1 MPKWTPQQNNA
12 INARTGRN
20 ILVSAAAGSG
30 KTAVLVERVIKKITD
45 SEKPVDIDKLLI
57 VTFTNNAASEMK
69 FRITKSLKEILR
81 NEPFNQ
87 NAQRQLNL
95 MPNAKICT
103 IDSFCINLVRE
114 NFFELGINQDFTN
127 LDENEAS
134 LLEDEIIS
142 NLTDELFENNDEEF
156 IKLVEQF
163 NTPGNEKPF
172 INAVKKVRRFIYAQ
186 PFPYSWAYK
195 MSELYNSNTAFENS
209 KWFEYIKGE
218 ADYLISIAKK
228 CVNNNLALLNQIDD
242 SKLNEKFENL
252 FLNDKSLIDNVSDL
266 LNTSWDDLVKLGVP
280 SFTRLVSTA
289 KLDEELASEIKANRN
304 TYTNIIKK
312 EIPAFFICSKEDY
325 VKSLNTLYPIIKKLI
340 DFVKIVDAR
349 LMVEKNERNSYSFS
363 DTEHFAINLLF
374 TPDGDKI
381 IKKELAD
388 RLSAE
393 FEEILVDEYQDT
405 NEAQDLLFAYL
416 SNGHNLFT
424 VGDVKQSIYR
434 FRLAMPN
441 IFNSRRKLYTDYNP
455 NDNEKSSRIILDKN
469 FRSSK
474 GICEYV
480 NFIFSKV
487 MSERVGELDY
497 NAQNRLNFGANYKKN
512 DIPSAQ
518 IHILDGAKGEET
530 DTREAMQ
537 IAKLIRKKIDS
548 KEQIKDGDE
557 YRDIRYS
564 DFAILFRSMKNHVDS
579 YVEVF
584 TEMSIPVQCD
594 NSSNLFENNE
604 IKLILSLLKTID
616 NPTKDISLLSTMM
629 SPVYAFSAD
638 ELAQIRIENK
648 QKNFYFSVVNSQ
660 NEKVLNFLEDIKN
673 LKKLSVTMSVSN
685 FIRYLV
691 EDKGIVAF
699 INAMGNGEQRYQNIL
714 ALISFAQKFDSG
726 VNIGLTSFIR
736 YIDKIIDTDKG
747 IDSKSIVSG
756 KDDAVTIMTVHHSK
770 GLEFP
775 ICILA
780 GAARSYNTG
789 ELTENL
795 LINTVY
801 GFGLKVHNEER
812 MYNIQSIPY
821 SVIKSKSANEL
832 MSENLRV
839 LYVAMTRAK
848 EQFITFISCQN
859 IERKMQT
866 LYSKL
871 IDGEITP
878 YTVKSCKS
886 DADIILLCSLF
897 HQNAGQLRELAGC
910 RLFANPADFDM
921 SIDIDKSESFE
932 EDEIKLEKAE
942 YQESTVKEIAD
953 KLSYKYDYL
962 PLSNVT
968 SKMTASSLDDSDTN
982 FEYITSS
989 KPAFMNKAE
998 MTPAMRGT
1006 AMHTFMQFC
1015 NYNFAKDNLDEEIEN
1030 LVSGG
1035 FITEEQGKSLDKKRL
1050 ASFFNSPLAKRMF
1063 NSDKIYRE
1071 IKVST
1076 FLSANEVYGIDF
1088 DDKILVQGIADCV
1101 FEESGQLVLV
1111 DYKTDRVKDE
1121 NELLERYKKQLTFY
1135 KYAIEKTL
1143 KMPVKEVMLYSFYL
1157 EKECIYK

>member
-12 INARTGRN
+12 ITARGRN

-45 SEKPVDIDKLLI
+45 SKNPVDIDKLLI

-134 LLEDEIIS
+134 LLEDEIINS
-142 NLTDELFENNDEEF
+142 LTDELFENNDEEF

-209 KWFEYIKGE
+209 KWFEYIKDE

-280 SFTRLVSTA
+280 SFARLVSTA

-312 EIPAFFICSKEDY
+312 EIPAFLICSKEDY

-455 NDNEKSSRIILDKN
+455 NDNEKSSKIILDKN

-497 NAQNRLNFGANYKKN
+497 DAQNRLNFGADYKKN

-579 YVEVF
+579 YVKVF
-584 TEMSIPVQCD
+584 TDMSIPVQCD

-604 IKLILSLLKTID
+604 IKLILSLLRTID

-629 SPVYAFSAD
+629 SPVYAFTAD

-648 QKNFYFSVVNSQ
+648 RKNFYFSVVNSQ

-691 EDKGIVAF
+691 ENKGIVAF

-775 ICILA
+775 ICVLA

-871 IDGEITP
+871 IAGEITP
-878 YTVKSCKS
+878 YAVKSCKS

-921 SIDIDKSESFE
+921 SIDIDKSEGFE
-932 EDEIKLEKAE
+932 EDEIKPEKAE
-942 YQESTVKEIAD
+942 YQEGTVKEIAE
-953 KLSYKYDYL
+953 KLSYKYDYS

-1015 NYNFAKDNLDEEIEN
+1015 NYNLAKDNLDKEIEN
-1030 LVSGG
+1030 IVSGG
-1035 FITEEQGKSLDKKRL
+1035 FITEEQGRSLDKKRL

-1143 KMPVKEVMLYSFYL
+1143 KMPVKEAMLYSFYL

>member
-12 INARTGRN
+12 INARGRN

-45 SEKPVDIDKLLI
+45 SENPVDIDKLLI

-209 KWFEYIKGE
+209 KWFEYIKNE

-252 FLNDKSLIDNVSDL
+252 FLNDKSLIDIVSDL

-280 SFTRLVSTA
+280 SFARLVSTA

-340 DFVKIVDAR
+340 EFVKIVDAR

-530 DTREAMQ
+530 DTREAIQ

-584 TEMSIPVQCD
+584 TDMSIPVQCD

-604 IKLILSLLKTID
+604 IKLILSLLRTID

-648 QKNFYFSVVNSQ
+648 RKNFYFSVVNSQ

-848 EQFITFISCQN
+848 EQFITFVSCQN

-878 YTVKSCKS
+878 YAVKSCKS

-942 YQESTVKEIAD
+942 YQESTVEEIAD

-1015 NYNFAKDNLDEEIEN
+1015 NYNFAKDNLDEEIKN

-1050 ASFFNSPLAKRMF
+1050 ASFFNSSLAKRMF

>member
-12 INARTGRN
+12 ITARGRN

-45 SEKPVDIDKLLI
+45 SKNPVDIDKLLI

-209 KWFEYIKGE
+209 KWFEYIKDE

-228 CVNNNLALLNQIDD
+228 CANNNLALLNQIDD

-280 SFTRLVSTA
+280 SFARLVSTA

-312 EIPAFFICSKEDY
+312 EIPAFLICSKEDY

-381 IKKELAD
+381 IKKELAY

-455 NDNEKSSRIILDKN
+455 NDNEKSSKIILDKN

-497 NAQNRLNFGANYKKN
+497 DAQNRLNFGADYKKN

-584 TEMSIPVQCD
+584 TDMSIPVQCD

-604 IKLILSLLKTID
+604 IKLILSLLRTID

-629 SPVYAFSAD
+629 SPVYAFTAD

-648 QKNFYFSVVNSQ
+648 RKNFYFSVVNSQ

-691 EDKGIVAF
+691 ENKGIVAF

-780 GAARSYNTG
+780 GAARNYNTG

-878 YTVKSCKS
+878 YSVKSCKS

-921 SIDIDKSESFE
+921 SIDIDKSEGFE
-932 EDEIKLEKAE
+932 EDEIKPEKAE
-942 YQESTVKEIAD
+942 YQEGTVKEITE

-1015 NYNFAKDNLDEEIEN
+1015 NYNLAKDNLNIEIEN

-1101 FEESGQLVLV
+1101 FEESGRLVLV
-1111 DYKTDRVKDE
+1111 DYKTDRVNDE

>member
-12 INARTGRN
+12 ITARGRN

-45 SEKPVDIDKLLI
+45 SKNPVDIDKLLI

-209 KWFEYIKGE
+209 KWFEYIKDE

-280 SFTRLVSTA
+280 SFARLVSTA

-312 EIPAFFICSKEDY
+312 EIPAFLICSKEDY

-388 RLSAE
+388 RLSVE

-455 NDNEKSSRIILDKN
+455 NDNEKSSKIILDKN

-497 NAQNRLNFGANYKKN
+497 DAQNRLNFGADYKKN

-584 TEMSIPVQCD
+584 TDMSIPVQCD

-604 IKLILSLLKTID
+604 IKLILSLLRTID

-629 SPVYAFSAD
+629 SPVYAFTAD

-648 QKNFYFSVVNSQ
+648 RKNFYFSVVNSQ

-691 EDKGIVAF
+691 ENKGIVAF

-780 GAARSYNTG
+780 GAARNYNTG

-878 YTVKSCKS
+878 YSVKSCKS

-921 SIDIDKSESFE
+921 SIDIDKSEGFE
-932 EDEIKLEKAE
+932 EDEIKPEKAE
-942 YQESTVKEIAD
+942 YQEGTVKKIAE

-1015 NYNFAKDNLDEEIEN
+1015 NYNLAKDNLDIEIEN

-1050 ASFFNSPLAKRMF
+1050 ATFFNSPLAKRMF

-1111 DYKTDRVKDE
+1111 DYKTDRVNDE

>member
-12 INARTGRN
+12 ITARGRN

-45 SEKPVDIDKLLI
+45 IENPVDIDKLLI

-81 NEPFNQ
+81 KEPFNQ

-280 SFTRLVSTA
+280 SFARLVSTA

-340 DFVKIVDAR
+340 EFVKIVDAR

-455 NDNEKSSRIILDKN
+455 NDNEKSSKIILDKN

-584 TEMSIPVQCD
+584 TDMSIPVQCD

-604 IKLILSLLKTID
+604 IKLILSLLRTID

-629 SPVYAFSAD
+629 SPVYAFLAD

-648 QKNFYFSVVNSQ
+648 QKNFYFSVVNSK

-878 YTVKSCKS
+878 YAIKSCKS

-1050 ASFFNSPLAKRMF
+1050 ASFFNSSLAKRMF

-1111 DYKTDRVKDE
+1111 DYKTDRVNDE
-1121 NELLERYKKQLTFY
+1121 KELLERYKKQLTFY

>member
-12 INARTGRN
+12 IAARGRN

-45 SEKPVDIDKLLI
+45 SKNPVDIDKLLI

-209 KWFEYIKGE
+209 KWFEYIKDE

-228 CVNNNLALLNQIDD
+228 CANNNLALLNQIDD

-266 LNTSWDDLVKLGVP
+266 LNTSWDDLVKLGFP
-280 SFTRLVSTA
+280 SFARLVSTA
-289 KLDEELASEIKANRN
+289 KLDKELASEIKANRN

-312 EIPAFFICSKEDY
+312 EIPAFLICSKEDY

-374 TPDGDKI
+374 NPDGDKI

-441 IFNSRRKLYTDYNP
+441 IFNSRRKLYTDYNS
-455 NDNEKSSRIILDKN
+455 NDNEKSSKIILDKN

-497 NAQNRLNFGANYKKN
+497 DAQNRLNFGADYKKN

-579 YVEVF
+579 YVKVF
-584 TEMSIPVQCD
+584 TDMSIPVQCD

-604 IKLILSLLKTID
+604 IKLILSLLRTID

-629 SPVYAFSAD
+629 SPVYAFTAD

-648 QKNFYFSVVNSQ
+648 RKNFYFSVVNSQ

-691 EDKGIVAF
+691 ENKGIVAF

-775 ICILA
+775 ICVLA

-871 IDGEITP
+871 IAGEITP
-878 YTVKSCKS
+878 YAVKSCKS

-921 SIDIDKSESFE
+921 SIDIDKSEGFE
-932 EDEIKLEKAE
+932 EDEIKPEKAE
-942 YQESTVKEIAD
+942 YQEGTVKEIAE
-953 KLSYKYDYL
+953 KLSYKYDYS

-1015 NYNFAKDNLDEEIEN
+1015 NYNLAKDNLDKEIEN
-1030 LVSGG
+1030 IVSGG

-1111 DYKTDRVKDE
+1111 DYKTDRVNDE

-1143 KMPVKEVMLYSFYL
+1143 KMPVKEAMLYSFYL

>member
-12 INARTGRN
+12 ITARGRN

-45 SEKPVDIDKLLI
+45 SKNPVDIDKLLI

-209 KWFEYIKGE
+209 KWFEYIKDE

-228 CVNNNLALLNQIDD
+228 CANNNLALLNQIDD

-280 SFTRLVSTA
+280 SFARLVSTA

-312 EIPAFFICSKEDY
+312 EIPAFLICSKEDY

-455 NDNEKSSRIILDKN
+455 NDNEKSSKIILDKN

-497 NAQNRLNFGANYKKN
+497 DAQNRLNFGADYKKN

-584 TEMSIPVQCD
+584 TDMSIPVQCD

-604 IKLILSLLKTID
+604 IKLILSLLRTID

-629 SPVYAFSAD
+629 SPVYAFTAD

-648 QKNFYFSVVNSQ
+648 RKNFYFSVVNSQ

-691 EDKGIVAF
+691 ENKGIVAF

-780 GAARSYNTG
+780 GAARNYNAG

-878 YTVKSCKS
+878 YSVKSCKS

-897 HQNAGQLRELAGC
+897 HQNAGQLRELAEC

-921 SIDIDKSESFE
+921 SIDIDKSEGFE
-932 EDEIKLEKAE
+932 EDEIKPEKAE
-942 YQESTVKEIAD
+942 YQEGTVKKIAE

-1015 NYNFAKDNLDEEIEN
+1015 NYNLAKDNLDIEIEN

-1111 DYKTDRVKDE
+1111 DYKTDRVNDE

>member
-12 INARTGRN
+12 ITARGRN

-45 SEKPVDIDKLLI
+45 SKNPVDIDKLLI

-81 NEPFNQ
+81 KEPFNQ

-209 KWFEYIKGE
+209 KWFEYIKDE

-280 SFTRLVSTA
+280 SFARLVSTA

-312 EIPAFFICSKEDY
+312 EIPAFLICSKEDY

-340 DFVKIVDAR
+340 DFVKIIDAR
-349 LMVEKNERNSYSFS
+349 LIVEKNERNSYSFS

-455 NDNEKSSRIILDKN
+455 NDNEKSSKIILDKN

-497 NAQNRLNFGANYKKN
+497 DAQNRLNFGADYKKN

-584 TEMSIPVQCD
+584 TDMSIPVQCD

-604 IKLILSLLKTID
+604 IKLILSLLRTID

-629 SPVYAFSAD
+629 SPVYAFTAD

-648 QKNFYFSVVNSQ
+648 RKNFYFSVVNSQ

-691 EDKGIVAF
+691 ENKGIVAF

-780 GAARSYNTG
+780 GAARNYNTG

-878 YTVKSCKS
+878 YSVKSCKS

-921 SIDIDKSESFE
+921 SIDIDKSEGFE
-932 EDEIKLEKAE
+932 EDEIKPEKAE
-942 YQESTVKEIAD
+942 YQEGTAKEIAE

-1015 NYNFAKDNLDEEIEN
+1015 NYNLAKDNLDIEIEN

>member
-1 MPKWTPQQNNA
+1 MPKWTQQQNNA
-12 INARTGRN
+12 ITARGRN

-45 SEKPVDIDKLLI
+45 SKNPVDIDKLLI

-209 KWFEYIKGE
+209 KWFEYIKDE

-280 SFTRLVSTA
+280 SFARLVSTA

-312 EIPAFFICSKEDY
+312 EIPAFLICSKEDY

-455 NDNEKSSRIILDKN
+455 NDNEKSSKIILDKN

-497 NAQNRLNFGANYKKN
+497 DAQNRLNFGADYKKN

-537 IAKLIRKKIDS
+537 IAKLIRKKVDS

-584 TEMSIPVQCD
+584 TDMSIPVQCD

-604 IKLILSLLKTID
+604 IKLILSLLRTID

-629 SPVYAFSAD
+629 SPVYAFTAD

-648 QKNFYFSVVNSQ
+648 RKNFYFSVVNSQ

-691 EDKGIVAF
+691 ENKGIVAF

-780 GAARSYNTG
+780 GAARNYNTG

-878 YTVKSCKS
+878 YSVKSCKS

-921 SIDIDKSESFE
+921 SIDIDKSEGFE
-932 EDEIKLEKAE
+932 EDEIKPEKAE
-942 YQESTVKEIAD
+942 YQEGTVKKIAE

-1015 NYNFAKDNLDEEIEN
+1015 NYNLAKDNLDIEIEN

-1063 NSDKIYRE
+1063 NSDRIYRE

-1143 KMPVKEVMLYSFYL
+1143 KMPVKKVMLYSFYL

>member
-12 INARTGRN
+12 INARGRN

-45 SEKPVDIDKLLI
+45 SENPVDIDKLLI

-81 NEPFNQ
+81 KEPFNQ

-280 SFTRLVSTA
+280 SFARLVSTA

-530 DTREAMQ
+530 DTREAIQ

-584 TEMSIPVQCD
+584 TDMSIPVQCD

-604 IKLILSLLKTID
+604 IKLILSLLRTID

-736 YIDKIIDTDKG
+736 YIDKIINTDKG

-848 EQFITFISCQN
+848 EQFITFVSCQN

-878 YTVKSCKS
+878 YAVKSCKS

-968 SKMTASSLDDSDTN
+968 SKMTASSLDDSNTN

-1015 NYNFAKDNLDEEIEN
+1015 NYNLAKDNLDEEIEN

-1050 ASFFNSPLAKRMF
+1050 ASFFNSSLAKRMF

-1076 FLSANEVYGIDF
+1076 FLSANEVYSIDF

>member
-12 INARTGRN
+12 ITARGRN

-45 SEKPVDIDKLLI
+45 SKNPVNIDKLLI

-209 KWFEYIKGE
+209 KWFEYIKDE

-228 CVNNNLALLNQIDD
+228 CANNNLALLNQIDD

-252 FLNDKSLIDNVSDL
+252 FFNDKSLIDNVSDL

-280 SFTRLVSTA
+280 SFARLVSTA

-312 EIPAFFICSKEDY
+312 EIPAFLICSKEDY

-455 NDNEKSSRIILDKN
+455 NDNEKSSKIILDKN

-497 NAQNRLNFGANYKKN
+497 DAQNRLNFGADYKKN

-584 TEMSIPVQCD
+584 TDMSIPVQCD

-604 IKLILSLLKTID
+604 IKLILSLLRTID

-629 SPVYAFSAD
+629 SPVYAFTAD

-648 QKNFYFSVVNSQ
+648 RKNFYFSVVNSQ

-691 EDKGIVAF
+691 ENKGIVAF

-780 GAARSYNTG
+780 GAARNYNTG

-878 YTVKSCKS
+878 YSVKSCKS

-921 SIDIDKSESFE
+921 SIDIDKSEGFE
-932 EDEIKLEKAE
+932 EDEIKPEKAE
-942 YQESTVKEIAD
+942 YQEGTVKEIAEI
-953 KLSYKYDYL
+953 LSYKYDYL

-1015 NYNFAKDNLDEEIEN
+1015 NYNLAKDNLDVEIEN

-1101 FEESGQLVLV
+1101 FEENGQLVLV

>member
-12 INARTGRN
+12 ITARGRN

-45 SEKPVDIDKLLI
+45 SKNPVDIDKLLI

-134 LLEDEIIS
+134 LLEDEIINS
-142 NLTDELFENNDEEF
+142 LTDELFENNDEEF

-209 KWFEYIKGE
+209 KWFEYIKDE

-280 SFTRLVSTA
+280 SFARLVSTA

-312 EIPAFFICSKEDY
+312 EIPAFLICSKEDY

-455 NDNEKSSRIILDKN
+455 NDNEKSSKIILDKN

-497 NAQNRLNFGANYKKN
+497 DAQNRLNFGADYKKN

-579 YVEVF
+579 YVKVF
-584 TEMSIPVQCD
+584 TDMSIPVQCD

-604 IKLILSLLKTID
+604 IKLILSLLRTID

-629 SPVYAFSAD
+629 SPVYAFTAD

-648 QKNFYFSVVNSQ
+648 RKNFYFSVVNSQ

-691 EDKGIVAF
+691 ENKGIVAF

-775 ICILA
+775 ICVLA

-871 IDGEITP
+871 IAGEITP
-878 YTVKSCKS
+878 YAVKSCKS

-921 SIDIDKSESFE
+921 SIDIDKSEGFE
-932 EDEIKLEKAE
+932 EDEIKPEKAE
-942 YQESTVKEIAD
+942 YQEGTVKEIAE
-953 KLSYKYDYL
+953 KLSYKYDYS

-1006 AMHTFMQFC
+1006 TMHTFMQFC
-1015 NYNFAKDNLDEEIEN
+1015 NYNLAKDNLDKEIEN
-1030 LVSGG
+1030 IVSGG

-1143 KMPVKEVMLYSFYL
+1143 KMPVKEAMLYSFYL

>member
-12 INARTGRN
+12 ITARGRN

-45 SEKPVDIDKLLI
+45 SKNPVDIDKLLI

-134 LLEDEIIS
+134 LLEDEIINS
-142 NLTDELFENNDEEF
+142 LTDELFENNDEEF

-209 KWFEYIKGE
+209 KWFEYIKDE

-280 SFTRLVSTA
+280 SFARLVSTA

-312 EIPAFFICSKEDY
+312 EIPAFLICSKEDY

-434 FRLAMPN
+434 FRLTMPN

-455 NDNEKSSRIILDKN
+455 NDNEKSSKIILDKN

-497 NAQNRLNFGANYKKN
+497 DAQNRLNFGADYKKN

-579 YVEVF
+579 YVKVF
-584 TEMSIPVQCD
+584 TDMSIPVQCD

-604 IKLILSLLKTID
+604 IKLILSLLRTID

-629 SPVYAFSAD
+629 SPVYAFTAD

-648 QKNFYFSVVNSQ
+648 RKNFYFSVVNSQ

-691 EDKGIVAF
+691 ENKGIVAF

-775 ICILA
+775 ICVLA

-871 IDGEITP
+871 IAGEITP
-878 YTVKSCKS
+878 YAVKSCKS

-921 SIDIDKSESFE
+921 SIDIDKSEGFE
-932 EDEIKLEKAE
+932 EDEIKPEKAE
-942 YQESTVKEIAD
+942 YQEGTVKEIAE
-953 KLSYKYDYL
+953 KLSYKYDYS

-1015 NYNFAKDNLDEEIEN
+1015 NYNLAKDNLDKEIEN
-1030 LVSGG
+1030 IVSGG

-1143 KMPVKEVMLYSFYL
+1143 KMPVKEAMLYSFYL

>member
-12 INARTGRN
+12 INARGRN

-45 SEKPVDIDKLLI
+45 SENPVDIDKLLI

-209 KWFEYIKGE
+209 KWFEYIKNE

-280 SFTRLVSTA
+280 SFARLVSTA

-455 NDNEKSSRIILDKN
+455 NDNEKSSKIILDKN

-548 KEQIKDGDE
+548 KEQIKAGDE

-584 TEMSIPVQCD
+584 TDMSIPVQCD

-604 IKLILSLLKTID
+604 IKLILSLLRTID

-629 SPVYAFSAD
+629 SPIYAFSAD

-648 QKNFYFSVVNSQ
+648 RKNFYFSVVNSQ

-878 YTVKSCKS
+878 YAVKSCKS

-942 YQESTVKEIAD
+942 YQESTLEEIAD

-1050 ASFFNSPLAKRMF
+1050 ASFFNSSLAKRMF

>member
-12 INARTGRN
+12 INARGRN

-45 SEKPVDIDKLLI
+45 SENPVDIDKLLI

-81 NEPFNQ
+81 KEPFNQ

-242 SKLNEKFENL
+242 SKLDEKFENL

-280 SFTRLVSTA
+280 SFARLVSTA

-340 DFVKIVDAR
+340 EFVKIVDAR

-455 NDNEKSSRIILDKN
+455 NDNEKSSKIILDKN

-584 TEMSIPVQCD
+584 TDMSIPVQCD

-604 IKLILSLLKTID
+604 IKLILSLLRTID

-878 YTVKSCKS
+878 YAVKSCKS

-1050 ASFFNSPLAKRMF
+1050 ASFFNSSLAKRMF

>member
-12 INARTGRN
+12 ITARGRN

-45 SEKPVDIDKLLI
+45 SKNPVDIDKLLI

-163 NTPGNEKPF
+163 NAPGNEKPF

-209 KWFEYIKGE
+209 KWFEYIKDE

-228 CVNNNLALLNQIDD
+228 CINNNLALLNQIDD

-252 FLNDKSLIDNVSDL
+252 FFNDKSLIDNVSDL

-280 SFTRLVSTA
+280 SFARLVSTA

-312 EIPAFFICSKEDY
+312 EIPAFLICSKEDY

-455 NDNEKSSRIILDKN
+455 NDNEKSSKIILDKN

-497 NAQNRLNFGANYKKN
+497 DAQNRLNFGADYKKN

-584 TEMSIPVQCD
+584 TDMSIPVQCD

-604 IKLILSLLKTID
+604 IKLILSLLRTID

-629 SPVYAFSAD
+629 SPVYAFTAD

-648 QKNFYFSVVNSQ
+648 RKNFYFSVVNSQ

-691 EDKGIVAF
+691 ENKGIVAF

-775 ICILA
+775 ICVLA

-878 YTVKSCKS
+878 YSVKSCKS
-886 DADIILLCSLF
+886 DADIILLSSLF
-897 HQNAGQLRELAGC
+897 HQNAGQLREFAGC

-921 SIDIDKSESFE
+921 SIDIDKSEGFE
-932 EDEIKLEKAE
+932 EDEIKPEKAE
-942 YQESTVKEIAD
+942 YQESTVKEIAE

-1015 NYNFAKDNLDEEIEN
+1015 NYNLAKDNLDIEIEN

-1101 FEESGQLVLV
+1101 FEENGQLVLV
-1111 DYKTDRVKDE
+1111 DYKTDRVNDK

>member
-12 INARTGRN
+12 INARGRN

-45 SEKPVDIDKLLI
+45 NENPVDIDKLLI

-81 NEPFNQ
+81 KEPFNQ

-280 SFTRLVSTA
+280 SFARLVSTA

-455 NDNEKSSRIILDKN
+455 NDNEKSSKIILDKN

-584 TEMSIPVQCD
+584 TDMSIPVQCD

-604 IKLILSLLKTID
+604 IKLILSLLRTID

-878 YTVKSCKS
+878 YAVKSCKS

-921 SIDIDKSESFE
+921 SIDIDKSESLE

-942 YQESTVKEIAD
+942 YQESTVKEISD

-989 KPAFMNKAE
+989 KPAFMNKAK

-1050 ASFFNSPLAKRMF
+1050 TSFFNSSLAKRMF

-1076 FLSANEVYGIDF
+1076 FLSANEVYSIDF

>member
-12 INARTGRN
+12 INARGRN

-45 SEKPVDIDKLLI
+45 SENPVDIDKLLI

-209 KWFEYIKGE
+209 KWFEYIKNE

-280 SFTRLVSTA
+280 SFARLVSTA

-340 DFVKIVDAR
+340 EFVKIVDAR

-455 NDNEKSSRIILDKN
+455 NDNEKSSKIILDKN

-518 IHILDGAKGEET
+518 IHILDDAKGEET

-584 TEMSIPVQCD
+584 TDMSIPVQCD

-604 IKLILSLLKTID
+604 IKLILSLLRTID
-616 NPTKDISLLSTMM
+616 NPTKDISLLSTIM
-629 SPVYAFSAD
+629 SPIYAFTAD

-921 SIDIDKSESFE
+921 SIDIEKSESFE

-1015 NYNFAKDNLDEEIEN
+1015 NYNLAKDNLDEEIEN

-1050 ASFFNSPLAKRMF
+1050 ASFFNSSLAKRMF

>member
-1 MPKWTPQQNNA
+1 
-12 INARTGRN
+12 
-20 ILVSAAAGSG
+20 
-30 KTAVLVERVIKKITD
+30 
-45 SEKPVDIDKLLI
+45 
-57 VTFTNNAASEMK
+57 
-69 FRITKSLKEILR
+69 
-81 NEPFNQ
+81 
-87 NAQRQLNL
+87 
-95 MPNAKICT
+95 
-103 IDSFCINLVRE
+103 
-114 NFFELGINQDFTN
+114 
-127 LDENEAS
+127 
-134 LLEDEIIS
+134 
-142 NLTDELFENNDEEF
+142 
-156 IKLVEQF
+156 
-163 NTPGNEKPF
+163 
-172 INAVKKVRRFIYAQ
+172 
-186 PFPYSWAYK
+186 
-195 MSELYNSNTAFENS
+195 
-209 KWFEYIKGE
+209 
-218 ADYLISIAKK
+218 
-228 CVNNNLALLNQIDD
+228 
-242 SKLNEKFENL
+242 
-252 FLNDKSLIDNVSDL
+252 
-266 LNTSWDDLVKLGVP
+266 
-280 SFTRLVSTA
+280 
-289 KLDEELASEIKANRN
+289 
-304 TYTNIIKK
+304 
-312 EIPAFFICSKEDY
+312 
-325 VKSLNTLYPIIKKLI
+325 
-340 DFVKIVDAR
+340 
-349 LMVEKNERNSYSFS
+349 
-363 DTEHFAINLLF
+363 
-374 TPDGDKI
+374 
-381 IKKELAD
+381 
-388 RLSAE
+388 
-393 FEEILVDEYQDT
+393 
-405 NEAQDLLFAYL
+405 
-416 SNGHNLFT
+416 
-424 VGDVKQSIYR
+424 
-434 FRLAMPN
+434 
-441 IFNSRRKLYTDYNP
+441 
-455 NDNEKSSRIILDKN
+455 
-469 FRSSK
+469 
-474 GICEYV
+474 
-480 NFIFSKV
+480 
-487 MSERVGELDY
+487 
-497 NAQNRLNFGANYKKN
+497 
-512 DIPSAQ
+512 
-518 IHILDGAKGEET
+518 
-530 DTREAMQ
+530 
-537 IAKLIRKKIDS
+537 
-548 KEQIKDGDE
+548 
-557 YRDIRYS
+557 
-564 DFAILFRSMKNHVDS
+564 
-579 YVEVF
+579 
-584 TEMSIPVQCD
+584 
-594 NSSNLFENNE
+594 
-604 IKLILSLLKTID
+604 
-616 NPTKDISLLSTMM
+616 
-629 SPVYAFSAD
+629 
-638 ELAQIRIENK
+638 
-648 QKNFYFSVVNSQ
+648 
-660 NEKVLNFLEDIKN
+660 
-673 LKKLSVTMSVSN
+673 
-685 FIRYLV
+685 
-691 EDKGIVAF
+691 
-699 INAMGNGEQRYQNIL
+699 MGNGEQRYQNIL

-775 ICILA
+775 ICVLA

-871 IDGEITP
+871 IAGEITP
-878 YTVKSCKS
+878 YAVKSCKS

-921 SIDIDKSESFE
+921 SIDIDKSEGFE
-932 EDEIKLEKAE
+932 EDEIKPEKAE
-942 YQESTVKEIAD
+942 YQEGTVKEIAE
-953 KLSYKYDYL
+953 KLSYKYDYS

-1015 NYNFAKDNLDEEIEN
+1015 NYNLAKDNLDKEIEN
-1030 LVSGG
+1030 IVSGG

-1143 KMPVKEVMLYSFYL
+1143 KMPVKEAMLYSFYL

>member
-12 INARTGRN
+12 INARGRN

-45 SEKPVDIDKLLI
+45 SENPVDIDKLLI

-280 SFTRLVSTA
+280 SFARLVSTA

-340 DFVKIVDAR
+340 EFVKIVDAR

-455 NDNEKSSRIILDKN
+455 NDNEKSSKIILDKN

-584 TEMSIPVQCD
+584 TDMSIPVQCD

-604 IKLILSLLKTID
+604 IKLILSLLRTID

-736 YIDKIIDTDKG
+736 YIDKIIDTNKG

-848 EQFITFISCQN
+848 EQFITFVSCQN

-878 YTVKSCKS
+878 YAVKSCKS

-910 RLFANPADFDM
+910 RLFADPADFDM

-942 YQESTVKEIAD
+942 YQESTLEEIAD

-1015 NYNFAKDNLDEEIEN
+1015 NYNFAKDNLDEEIKN

-1050 ASFFNSPLAKRMF
+1050 ASFFNSSLAKRMF
-1063 NSDKIYRE
+1063 NSDQIYRE

-1143 KMPVKEVMLYSFYL
+1143 KMPVKEVMLYSFCL

>member
-12 INARTGRN
+12 ITARGRN

-45 SEKPVDIDKLLI
+45 SKNPVDIDKLLI

-134 LLEDEIIS
+134 LLEDEIINS
-142 NLTDELFENNDEEF
+142 LTDELFENNDEEF

-209 KWFEYIKGE
+209 KWFEYIKDE

-280 SFTRLVSTA
+280 SFARLVSTA

-312 EIPAFFICSKEDY
+312 EIPAFLICSKEDY

-455 NDNEKSSRIILDKN
+455 NDNEKSSKIILDKN

-497 NAQNRLNFGANYKKN
+497 DAQNRLNFGADYKKN

-579 YVEVF
+579 YVKVF
-584 TEMSIPVQCD
+584 TDMSIPVQCD

-604 IKLILSLLKTID
+604 IKLILSLLRTID

-629 SPVYAFSAD
+629 SPVYAFTAD

-648 QKNFYFSVVNSQ
+648 RKNFYFSVVNSQ

-691 EDKGIVAF
+691 ENKGIVAF

-756 KDDAVTIMTVHHSK
+756 KDDAVTIMTLHHSK

-775 ICILA
+775 ICVLA

-871 IDGEITP
+871 IAGEITP
-878 YTVKSCKS
+878 YAVKSCKS

-921 SIDIDKSESFE
+921 SIDIDKSEGFE
-932 EDEIKLEKAE
+932 EDEIKPEKAE
-942 YQESTVKEIAD
+942 YQEGTVKEIAE
-953 KLSYKYDYL
+953 KLSYKYDYS

-1015 NYNFAKDNLDEEIEN
+1015 NYNLAKDNLDKEIEN
-1030 LVSGG
+1030 IVSGG

-1111 DYKTDRVKDE
+1111 DYKSDRVKDE

-1143 KMPVKEVMLYSFYL
+1143 KMPVKEAMLYSFYL

>member
-12 INARTGRN
+12 ITARGRN

-45 SEKPVDIDKLLI
+45 SENPVDIDKLLI

-81 NEPFNQ
+81 KEPFNQ

-280 SFTRLVSTA
+280 SFARLVSTA

-340 DFVKIVDAR
+340 EFVKIVDAR

-455 NDNEKSSRIILDKN
+455 NDNEKSSKIILDKN

-584 TEMSIPVQCD
+584 TDMSIPVQCD

-878 YTVKSCKS
+878 YAVKSCKS

-942 YQESTVKEIAD
+942 YQESTVEEIAD

-1050 ASFFNSPLAKRMF
+1050 ASFFNSSLAKRMF

-1101 FEESGQLVLV
+1101 FEESGHLVLV
-1111 DYKTDRVKDE
+1111 DYKTDRVNDE

>member
-12 INARTGRN
+12 INARGRN

-45 SEKPVDIDKLLI
+45 SENPVDIDKLLI

-195 MSELYNSNTAFENS
+195 MSELYNSNTAFEKS

-280 SFTRLVSTA
+280 SFARLVSTA

-340 DFVKIVDAR
+340 EFVKIVDAR

-455 NDNEKSSRIILDKN
+455 NDNEKSSKIILDKN

-579 YVEVF
+579 YIEVF
-584 TEMSIPVQCD
+584 TDMSIPVQCD

-648 QKNFYFSVVNSQ
+648 RKNFYFSVVNSQ

-848 EQFITFISCQN
+848 EQFITFVSCQN

-871 IDGEITP
+871 IDGKITP
-878 YTVKSCKS
+878 YAVKSCKS

-1015 NYNFAKDNLDEEIEN
+1015 NYNFAKDNLDEEIKN

-1050 ASFFNSPLAKRMF
+1050 ASFFNSSLAKRMF

>member
-12 INARTGRN
+12 INARGRN

-45 SEKPVDIDKLLI
+45 SENPVDIDKLLI

-209 KWFEYIKGE
+209 KWFEYIKNE

-228 CVNNNLALLNQIDD
+228 CVSNNISLLNQIDD

-280 SFTRLVSTA
+280 SFARLVSTA

-455 NDNEKSSRIILDKN
+455 NDNEKSSKIILDKN

-584 TEMSIPVQCD
+584 TDMSIPVQCD

-604 IKLILSLLKTID
+604 IKLILSLLRTID

-629 SPVYAFSAD
+629 SPVYAFLAD

-648 QKNFYFSVVNSQ
+648 RKNFYFSVVNSQ

-848 EQFITFISCQN
+848 EQFITFVSCQN

-878 YTVKSCKS
+878 YAVKSCKS

-1050 ASFFNSPLAKRMF
+1050 ASFFNSSLAKRMF

>member
-12 INARTGRN
+12 INARGRN

-45 SEKPVDIDKLLI
+45 SENPVDIDKLLI

-228 CVNNNLALLNQIDD
+228 CVNNNLALLNQIED

-280 SFTRLVSTA
+280 SFARLVSTA

-340 DFVKIVDAR
+340 EFVKIVDAR

-455 NDNEKSSRIILDKN
+455 NDNEKSSKIILDKN

-497 NAQNRLNFGANYKKN
+497 DAQNRLNFGANYKKN

-530 DTREAMQ
+530 DTREAIQ

-584 TEMSIPVQCD
+584 TDMSIPVQCD

-604 IKLILSLLKTID
+604 IKLILSLLRTID

-648 QKNFYFSVVNSQ
+648 RKNFYFSVVNSQ

-878 YTVKSCKS
+878 YAVKSCKS

-921 SIDIDKSESFE
+921 SIDIDKSESLE

-942 YQESTVKEIAD
+942 YQECTVKEIAD

-1050 ASFFNSPLAKRMF
+1050 ATFFNSSLAKRMF

>member
-12 INARTGRN
+12 INARGRN

-45 SEKPVDIDKLLI
+45 SENPVDIDKLLI

-280 SFTRLVSTA
+280 SFARLVSTA

-455 NDNEKSSRIILDKN
+455 NDNEKSSKIILDKN

-497 NAQNRLNFGANYKKN
+497 DAQNRLNFGADYKKN

-584 TEMSIPVQCD
+584 TDMSIPVQCD

-604 IKLILSLLKTID
+604 IKLILSLLRTID

-629 SPVYAFSAD
+629 SPVYAFTAD

-648 QKNFYFSVVNSQ
+648 RKNFYFSVVNSQ

-691 EDKGIVAF
+691 ENKGIVAF

-780 GAARSYNTG
+780 GAARNYNTG

-878 YTVKSCKS
+878 YSVKSCKS

-910 RLFANPADFDM
+910 RLFANPTDFDM
-921 SIDIDKSESFE
+921 SIDIDKSEGFE

-989 KPAFMNKAE
+989 KPAFMNKDE

-1050 ASFFNSPLAKRMF
+1050 ASFFNSSLAKRMF

>member
-12 INARTGRN
+12 ITARGRN

-45 SEKPVDIDKLLI
+45 SKNPVDIDKLLI

-172 INAVKKVRRFIYAQ
+172 INAVKKVRHFIYAQ

-209 KWFEYIKGE
+209 KWFEYIKDE

-280 SFTRLVSTA
+280 SFARLVSTA

-312 EIPAFFICSKEDY
+312 EIPAFLICSKEDY
-325 VKSLNTLYPIIKKLI
+325 VKSLNTLYPIIKKII

-455 NDNEKSSRIILDKN
+455 NDNEKSSKIILDKN

-497 NAQNRLNFGANYKKN
+497 DAQNRLNFGADYKKN

-584 TEMSIPVQCD
+584 TDMSIPVQCD

-604 IKLILSLLKTID
+604 IKLILSLLRTID

-629 SPVYAFSAD
+629 SPVYAFTAD

-648 QKNFYFSVVNSQ
+648 RKNFYFSVVNSQ

-691 EDKGIVAF
+691 ENKGIVAF

-747 IDSKSIVSG
+747 IDSKSIISG

-780 GAARSYNTG
+780 GAARNYNTG

-878 YTVKSCKS
+878 YSVKSCKS

-910 RLFANPADFDM
+910 RLFANTADFDM
-921 SIDIDKSESFE
+921 SIDIDKSEGFE
-932 EDEIKLEKAE
+932 EDEIKPEKAE
-942 YQESTVKEIAD
+942 YQEGTVKEITE

-1015 NYNFAKDNLDEEIEN
+1015 NYNLAKDNLDIEIEN

>member
-12 INARTGRN
+12 ITARGRN

-45 SEKPVDIDKLLI
+45 SKNPVDIDKLLI

-127 LDENEAS
+127 LDEHEAS
-134 LLEDEIIS
+134 LLEDEIINS
-142 NLTDELFENNDEEF
+142 LTDELFENNDEEF

-209 KWFEYIKGE
+209 KWFEYIKDE

-280 SFTRLVSTA
+280 SFARLVSTA

-312 EIPAFFICSKEDY
+312 EIPAFLICSKEDY

-455 NDNEKSSRIILDKN
+455 NDNEKSSKIILDKN

-497 NAQNRLNFGANYKKN
+497 DAQNRLNFGADYKKN

-579 YVEVF
+579 YVKVF
-584 TEMSIPVQCD
+584 TDMSIPVQCD

-604 IKLILSLLKTID
+604 IKLILSLLRTID

-629 SPVYAFSAD
+629 SPVYAFTAD

-648 QKNFYFSVVNSQ
+648 RKNFYFSVVNSQ

-691 EDKGIVAF
+691 ENKGIVAF

-775 ICILA
+775 ICVLA

-871 IDGEITP
+871 IAGEITP
-878 YTVKSCKS
+878 YAVKSCKS

-921 SIDIDKSESFE
+921 SIDIDKSEGFE
-932 EDEIKLEKAE
+932 EDEIKPEKAE
-942 YQESTVKEIAD
+942 YQEGTVKEIAE
-953 KLSYKYDYL
+953 KLSYKYDYS

-1015 NYNFAKDNLDEEIEN
+1015 NYNLAKDNLDKEIEN
-1030 LVSGG
+1030 IVSGG

-1143 KMPVKEVMLYSFYL
+1143 KMPVKEAMLYSFYL

>member
-12 INARTGRN
+12 INARGRN

-45 SEKPVDIDKLLI
+45 SENPVDIDKLLI

-142 NLTDELFENNDEEF
+142 NLTDELFEKNDEEF

-186 PFPYSWAYK
+186 PFPYNWAYK

-280 SFTRLVSTA
+280 SFARLVSTA

-312 EIPAFFICSKEDY
+312 EIPSFLICSKEDY

-349 LMVEKNERNSYSFS
+349 LMEEKNERNSYSFS

-584 TEMSIPVQCD
+584 TDMSIPVQCD

-604 IKLILSLLKTID
+604 IKLILSLLRTID

-848 EQFITFISCQN
+848 EQFITFVSCQN

-878 YTVKSCKS
+878 YAVKSCKS

-910 RLFANPADFDM
+910 RLFANSADFDM

-942 YQESTVKEIAD
+942 YQESTLEEIAD

-968 SKMTASSLDDSDTN
+968 SKMTASSLDDSNTN

-1015 NYNFAKDNLDEEIEN
+1015 NYNFAKDDLDEEIEN

-1050 ASFFNSPLAKRMF
+1050 ASFFNSSLAKRMF

-1076 FLSANEVYGIDF
+1076 FLSANEIYGIDF

-1101 FEESGQLVLV
+1101 FEESGQLILV

>member
-12 INARTGRN
+12 ITARGRN

-45 SEKPVDIDKLLI
+45 NENPVDIDKLLI

-81 NEPFNQ
+81 KEPFNQ

-280 SFTRLVSTA
+280 SFARLVSTA

-340 DFVKIVDAR
+340 EFVKIVDAR

-455 NDNEKSSRIILDKN
+455 NDNEKSSKIILDKN

-584 TEMSIPVQCD
+584 TDMSIPVQCD

-604 IKLILSLLKTID
+604 IKLILSLLRTID

-736 YIDKIIDTDKG
+736 YIDKIINTDKG

-848 EQFITFISCQN
+848 EQFITFVSCQN

-878 YTVKSCKS
+878 YAVKSCKS

-942 YQESTVKEIAD
+942 YQEGTLQEIAD

-1015 NYNFAKDNLDEEIEN
+1015 NYNFAKDNLDKEIVN

-1088 DDKILVQGIADCV
+1088 ADKILVQGIADCV
-1101 FEESGQLVLV
+1101 FEENGQLVLV

>member
-12 INARTGRN
+12 INARGRN

-45 SEKPVDIDKLLI
+45 SENPVDIDKLLI

-280 SFTRLVSTA
+280 SFARLVSTA

-340 DFVKIVDAR
+340 EFVKIVDAR

-455 NDNEKSSRIILDKN
+455 NDNEKSSKIILDKN

-497 NAQNRLNFGANYKKN
+497 NAQNRLNFGANYKNN

-584 TEMSIPVQCD
+584 TDMSIPVQCD

-604 IKLILSLLKTID
+604 IKLILSLLRTID

-629 SPVYAFSAD
+629 SPIYAFSAD

-648 QKNFYFSVVNSQ
+648 RKNFYFSVVNSQ

-839 LYVAMTRAK
+839 LYVAITRAK
-848 EQFITFISCQN
+848 EQFITFVSCQN

-878 YTVKSCKS
+878 YAVKSCKS

-942 YQESTVKEIAD
+942 YQESTLEEIAD

-1050 ASFFNSPLAKRMF
+1050 ASFFNSSLAKRMF

>member
-12 INARTGRN
+12 ITARGRN

-45 SEKPVDIDKLLI
+45 SKNPVDIDKLLI

-172 INAVKKVRRFIYAQ
+172 INAVKKVRHFIYAQ

-209 KWFEYIKGE
+209 KWFEYIKDE

-280 SFTRLVSTA
+280 SFARLVSTA

-312 EIPAFFICSKEDY
+312 EIPAFLICSKEDY

-455 NDNEKSSRIILDKN
+455 NDNEKSSKIILDKN

-497 NAQNRLNFGANYKKN
+497 DAQNRLNFGADYKKN

-584 TEMSIPVQCD
+584 TDMSIPVQCD

-604 IKLILSLLKTID
+604 IKLILSLLRTID

-629 SPVYAFSAD
+629 SPVYAFTAD

-648 QKNFYFSVVNSQ
+648 RKNFYFSVVNSQ

-691 EDKGIVAF
+691 ENKGIVAF

-747 IDSKSIVSG
+747 IDSKSIISG

-780 GAARSYNTG
+780 GAARNYNTG

-878 YTVKSCKS
+878 YSVKSCKS

-910 RLFANPADFDM
+910 RLFANTADFDM
-921 SIDIDKSESFE
+921 SIDIDKSEGFE
-932 EDEIKLEKAE
+932 EDEIKPEKAE
-942 YQESTVKEIAD
+942 YQEGTVKEITE

-1015 NYNFAKDNLDEEIEN
+1015 NYNLAKDNLDIEIEN

>member
-12 INARTGRN
+12 INARGRN

-45 SEKPVDIDKLLI
+45 SENPVDIDKLLI

-195 MSELYNSNTAFENS
+195 MSELYNSNTAFEKS

-280 SFTRLVSTA
+280 SFARLVSTA

-340 DFVKIVDAR
+340 EFVKIVDAR

-455 NDNEKSSRIILDKN
+455 NDNEKSSKIILDKN

-584 TEMSIPVQCD
+584 TDMSIPVQCD

-604 IKLILSLLKTID
+604 IKLILSLLRTID

-648 QKNFYFSVVNSQ
+648 QKNFYFSVVNSK

-848 EQFITFISCQN
+848 EQFITFVSCQN

-871 IDGEITP
+871 IDGKITP
-878 YTVKSCKS
+878 YAVKSCKS

-910 RLFANPADFDM
+910 RIFANPADFDM

-942 YQESTVKEIAD
+942 YQESTLEEIAD
-953 KLSYKYDYL
+953 KLSYKYVYS

-1050 ASFFNSPLAKRMF
+1050 ASFFNSSLAKRMF

-1076 FLSANEVYGIDF
+1076 FLSANEIYGIDF

-1111 DYKTDRVKDE
+1111 DYKTDRVNDE
-1121 NELLERYKKQLTFY
+1121 KELLERYKKQLTFY

>member
-12 INARTGRN
+12 INARGRN

-45 SEKPVDIDKLLI
+45 NENPVDIDKLLI

-209 KWFEYIKGE
+209 KWFEYIKNE

-280 SFTRLVSTA
+280 SFARLVSTA
-289 KLDEELASEIKANRN
+289 KLDEELASEIKTNRN

-340 DFVKIVDAR
+340 EFVKIVDAR

-363 DTEHFAINLLF
+363 DTEHFAIDLLF

-455 NDNEKSSRIILDKN
+455 NDNEKSSKIILDKN

-497 NAQNRLNFGANYKKN
+497 DAQNRLNFGANYKKN

-584 TEMSIPVQCD
+584 TDMSIPVQCD

-604 IKLILSLLKTID
+604 IKLILSLLRTID

-648 QKNFYFSVVNSQ
+648 RKNFYFSVVNSQ

-789 ELTENL
+789 ELTKNL

-878 YTVKSCKS
+878 YAVKSCKS

-1015 NYNFAKDNLDEEIEN
+1015 NYNLAKDNLDEEIEN

-1050 ASFFNSPLAKRMF
+1050 ASFFNSSLAKRMF

>member
-12 INARTGRN
+12 ITARGRN

-45 SEKPVDIDKLLI
+45 SENPVDIDKLLI

-81 NEPFNQ
+81 KEPFNQ

-252 FLNDKSLIDNVSDL
+252 FLNDKSLIDNISDL

-280 SFTRLVSTA
+280 SFARLVSTS

-325 VKSLNTLYPIIKKLI
+325 VKSLNTLCPIIKKLI
-340 DFVKIVDAR
+340 EFVKIVDAR

-512 DIPSAQ
+512 NIPSAQ

-584 TEMSIPVQCD
+584 TDMSIPVQCD

-604 IKLILSLLKTID
+604 IKLILSLLRTID

-629 SPVYAFSAD
+629 SPIYAFSAD

-848 EQFITFISCQN
+848 EQFITFVSCQN

-878 YTVKSCKS
+878 YAVKSCKS

-1030 LVSGG
+1030 LVSGE

-1050 ASFFNSPLAKRMF
+1050 ASFFNSSLAKRMF

-1111 DYKTDRVKDE
+1111 DYKTDRVNDE

-1143 KMPVKEVMLYSFYL
+1143 KMPIKEVMLYSFYL

>member
-12 INARTGRN
+12 ITARGRN

-45 SEKPVDIDKLLI
+45 SKNPVDIDKLLI

-134 LLEDEIIS
+134 LLEDEIINS
-142 NLTDELFENNDEEF
+142 LTDELFENNDEEF

-209 KWFEYIKGE
+209 KWFEYIKDE

-280 SFTRLVSTA
+280 SFARLVSTA

-312 EIPAFFICSKEDY
+312 EIPAFLICSKEDY

-455 NDNEKSSRIILDKN
+455 NDNEKSSKIILDKN

-497 NAQNRLNFGANYKKN
+497 DAQNRLNFGADYKKN

-579 YVEVF
+579 YVKVF
-584 TEMSIPVQCD
+584 TDMSIPVQCD

-604 IKLILSLLKTID
+604 IKLILSLLRTID

-629 SPVYAFSAD
+629 SPVYAFTAD

-648 QKNFYFSVVNSQ
+648 RKNFYFSVVNSQ

-691 EDKGIVAF
+691 ENKGIVAF

-775 ICILA
+775 ICVLA

-871 IDGEITP
+871 IAGEITP
-878 YTVKSCKS
+878 YAVKSCKS

-921 SIDIDKSESFE
+921 SIDIDKSEGFE
-932 EDEIKLEKAE
+932 EDEIKPEKAE
-942 YQESTVKEIAD
+942 YQEGTVKEIAE
-953 KLSYKYDYL
+953 KLSYKYDYS

-1015 NYNFAKDNLDEEIEN
+1015 NYNLAKDNLDKEIEN
-1030 LVSGG
+1030 IVSGG

-1143 KMPVKEVMLYSFYL
+1143 KMPVKEAMLYSFYL

>member
-12 INARTGRN
+12 INARGRN

-45 SEKPVDIDKLLI
+45 SENPVDIDKLLI

-81 NEPFNQ
+81 KEPFNQ

-186 PFPYSWAYK
+186 PFPYSWANK

-280 SFTRLVSTA
+280 SFARLVSTA

-325 VKSLNTLYPIIKKLI
+325 IKSLNTLYPIIKKLI
-340 DFVKIVDAR
+340 EFVKIVDAR

-455 NDNEKSSRIILDKN
+455 KDNEKSSRIILDKN

-530 DTREAMQ
+530 DTREAIQ

-584 TEMSIPVQCD
+584 TDMSIPVQCD

-604 IKLILSLLKTID
+604 IKLILSLFRTID

-629 SPVYAFSAD
+629 SPIYAFSAD

-648 QKNFYFSVVNSQ
+648 RKNFYFSVVNSQ

-878 YTVKSCKS
+878 YAVKSCKS

-1050 ASFFNSPLAKRMF
+1050 ASFFNSSLAKRMF

-1101 FEESGQLVLV
+1101 FEESGHLVLV
-1111 DYKTDRVKDE
+1111 DYKTDRVNDE

>member
-12 INARTGRN
+12 ITARGRN

-45 SEKPVDIDKLLI
+45 SKNPVDIDKLLI

-209 KWFEYIKGE
+209 KWFEYIKDE

-280 SFTRLVSTA
+280 SFARLVSTA

-312 EIPAFFICSKEDY
+312 EIPAFLICSKEDY

-340 DFVKIVDAR
+340 DFVKIIDAR
-349 LMVEKNERNSYSFS
+349 LIVEKNERNSYSFS

-455 NDNEKSSRIILDKN
+455 NDNEKSSKIILDKN

-497 NAQNRLNFGANYKKN
+497 DAQNRLNFGADYKKN

-584 TEMSIPVQCD
+584 TDMSIPVQCD

-604 IKLILSLLKTID
+604 IKLILSLLRTID

-629 SPVYAFSAD
+629 SPVYAFTAD

-648 QKNFYFSVVNSQ
+648 RKNFYFSVVNSQ

-691 EDKGIVAF
+691 ENKGIVAF

-780 GAARSYNTG
+780 GAARNYNTG

-878 YTVKSCKS
+878 YSVKSCKS

-921 SIDIDKSESFE
+921 SIDIDKSEGFE
-932 EDEIKLEKAE
+932 EDEIKPEKAE
-942 YQESTVKEIAD
+942 YQEGTVKKIAE

-1015 NYNFAKDNLDEEIEN
+1015 NYNLAKDNLDIEIEN

-1063 NSDKIYRE
+1063 NSDRIYRE

-1143 KMPVKEVMLYSFYL
+1143 KMPVKKVMLYSFYL

>member
-12 INARTGRN
+12 INARGRN

-45 SEKPVDIDKLLI
+45 SENPVDIDKLLI

-81 NEPFNQ
+81 KEPFNQ

-280 SFTRLVSTA
+280 SFARLVSTA

-530 DTREAMQ
+530 DTREAIQ

-584 TEMSIPVQCD
+584 TDMSIPVQCD

-604 IKLILSLLKTID
+604 IKLILSLLRTID

-648 QKNFYFSVVNSQ
+648 QKNFYFSVVNSK

-714 ALISFAQKFDSG
+714 ALISFAQKFDNG

-848 EQFITFISCQN
+848 EQFITFVSCQN

-878 YTVKSCKS
+878 YAVKSCKS

-1050 ASFFNSPLAKRMF
+1050 ASFFNSSLAKRMF